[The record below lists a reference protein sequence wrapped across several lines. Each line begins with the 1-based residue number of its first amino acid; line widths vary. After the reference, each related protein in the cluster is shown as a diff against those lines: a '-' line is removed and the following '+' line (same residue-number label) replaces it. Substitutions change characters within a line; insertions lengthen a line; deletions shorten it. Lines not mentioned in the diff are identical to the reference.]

1 MHPTLVSIVRE
12 RMRSQTTEQLL
23 DLWVTND
30 RASWSPEAFEAVKQ
44 LLAERGQTELPAQSD
59 PAPLGRRWSASD
71 HPDAAYGMSWL
82 RPILW
87 ICIVAGSVALA
98 KAPALVWVFV
108 KNSSGIPLRFY
119 DLGRPRIFMEAVVV
133 GILLPLWLVVASV
146 AALRVRRWARPA
158 LLLYAL
164 VATAAIVAVAGL
176 RLVEFRPSYGGNQWS
191 MIILVTAAEKTVQ
204 TLVLPAV
211 LWVLMRRAEVRGVF
225 EHASPGSGFEPALS
239 GETFAAWQH
248 R

>member
-164 VATAAIVAVAGL
+164 VATRGHSRGGRAETCRIPPVLRRQSVEHDHPGNGGGEDGANARVAG
-176 RLVEFRPSYGGNQWS
+176 RLVGAHAPGRGP
-191 MIILVTAAEKTVQ
+191 
-204 TLVLPAV
+204 
-211 LWVLMRRAEVRGVF
+211 RRLRARQ
-225 EHASPGSGFEPALS
+225 PG
-239 GETFAAWQH
+239 
-248 R
+248 